1 MNTLVGTR
9 RRDIDDPA
17 VEALPFGVRVG
28 EIMEGRAFLGY
39 QLYCH
44 NPILAVQPIC

>member
-1 MNTLVGTR
+1 MQTLIWTR
-9 RRDIDDPA
+9 WRDIDNPA
-17 VEALPFGVRVG
+17 MEALPFRMRVG

-44 NPILAVQPIC
+44 NPILAV